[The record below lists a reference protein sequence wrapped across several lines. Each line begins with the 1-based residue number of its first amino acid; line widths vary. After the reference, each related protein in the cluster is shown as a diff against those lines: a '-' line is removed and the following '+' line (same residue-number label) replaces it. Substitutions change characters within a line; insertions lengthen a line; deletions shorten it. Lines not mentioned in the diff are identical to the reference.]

1 MKKKIIVLAMV
12 IVLTVVI
19 LPINTLATASDD
31 SINHILAEQNELT
44 EVQKNSTAMMNYLA
58 VLSQEIN
65 NSSNSRLYLEKVYS
79 QLISNTYP
87 NAVDELTQERL
98 NDLLD
103 IIKGYRMIDIKRERL
118 QYLYE
123 QQQARMLRSAVPN
136 PLGLLSSTNS
146 FRLDKLVTSI
156 VFMAVDSITSYQY
169 EKSQIELEY
178 LQSGWELNDQE
189 EKYLAKNCEGN
200 FNYIIDM
207 VQEYHVPG
215 DLTLDELSVKR
226 FVENASDSNITSRLQ
241 FLTAN
246 QQTYAAFG
254 KYWLV
259 LAETYY
265 LQGNFNE
272 CLNSISVYETIQPR
286 ILKKD
291 RDLAR
296 TLPLAIAAAEKTQV
310 GANYEET
317 ALHYLELMEK
327 NSDIEDWELRYFMA
341 QTYVDLYARTKRN
354 EYLQQAYDICIN
366 SVNELK
372 KVQHAQ
378 NAAYITPLKERKV
391 DIPKDATK
399 ERKEELKEYNKMLDS
414 EYKIQLP
421 PAYEPLVLN
430 CDLLF
435 ALANELH
442 ISDEE
447 RARIDKMLRDNGK
460 QLFLS
465 TPLDQ
470 KYLFAVEESKATEEI
485 GFDGKKLI
493 IPACLMTGDYMIQV
507 TVKDNG
513 NTINYSD
520 WTVEGIKRKEES
532 NVDTYVVTCSSKEIK
547 KQKYTRDSKVKVEIY
562 AMQSID
568 LPVYEAEFKAV
579 DDDYVSLPKGNKVYS
594 PIITFERVR

>member
-1 MKKKIIVLAMV
+1 
-12 IVLTVVI
+12 
-19 LPINTLATASDD
+19 
-31 SINHILAEQNELT
+31 
-44 EVQKNSTAMMNYLA
+44 
-58 VLSQEIN
+58 
-65 NSSNSRLYLEKVYS
+65 
-79 QLISNTYP
+79 
-87 NAVDELTQERL
+87 
-98 NDLLD
+98 
-103 IIKGYRMIDIKRERL
+103 
-118 QYLYE
+118 
-123 QQQARMLRSAVPN
+123 
-136 PLGLLSSTNS
+136 
-146 FRLDKLVTSI
+146 
-156 VFMAVDSITSYQY
+156 
-169 EKSQIELEY
+169 
-178 LQSGWELNDQE
+178 
-189 EKYLAKNCEGN
+189 
-200 FNYIIDM
+200 
-207 VQEYHVPG
+207 
-215 DLTLDELSVKR
+215 
-226 FVENASDSNITSRLQ
+226 
-241 FLTAN
+241 
-246 QQTYAAFG
+246 
-254 KYWLV
+254 
-259 LAETYY
+259 
-265 LQGNFNE
+265 
-272 CLNSISVYETIQPR
+272 
-286 ILKKD
+286 
-291 RDLAR
+291 
-296 TLPLAIAAAEKTQV
+296 
-310 GANYEET
+310 
-317 ALHYLELMEK
+317 MEK

>member
-1 MKKKIIVLAMV
+1 MV

-19 LPINTLATASDD
+19 LPINTQATASDD

-327 NSDIEDWELRYFMA
+327 NS
-341 QTYVDLYARTKRN
+341 Q
-354 EYLQQAYDICIN
+354 
-366 SVNELK
+366 
-372 KVQHAQ
+372 
-378 NAAYITPLKERKV
+378 
-391 DIPKDATK
+391 
-399 ERKEELKEYNKMLDS
+399 
-414 EYKIQLP
+414 
-421 PAYEPLVLN
+421 
-430 CDLLF
+430 
-435 ALANELH
+435 
-442 ISDEE
+442 
-447 RARIDKMLRDNGK
+447 
-460 QLFLS
+460 FL
-465 TPLDQ
+465 
-470 KYLFAVEESKATEEI
+470 
-485 GFDGKKLI
+485 
-493 IPACLMTGDYMIQV
+493 
-507 TVKDNG
+507 
-513 NTINYSD
+513 
-520 WTVEGIKRKEES
+520 
-532 NVDTYVVTCSSKEIK
+532 
-547 KQKYTRDSKVKVEIY
+547 
-562 AMQSID
+562 
-568 LPVYEAEFKAV
+568 
-579 DDDYVSLPKGNKVYS
+579 
-594 PIITFERVR
+594 

>member
-1 MKKKIIVLAMV
+1 MV